1 MAKSHRSRVKFLVLG
16 VLFAGQL
23 QVPAVSSAASDK
35 VPDPQAP
42 GLTLAQRSE
51 ALVDRIR
58 FEQKRL
64 RTLEADFVQYRVSE
78 FLAAP
83 EESRGTFSY
92 SAPDLVRWDYTSPKP
107 VSLVIREDEMVTW
120 YRDLGKAERVKVG
133 RASSQVF
140 RYLNA
145 SGSLDTLMK
154 YFAVTFAFPGSS
166 SPDAGA
172 TGASPAAG
180 ATGAT
185 EATGAVGAAG
195 ATTGAAGDAYRLD
208 LAPRFARI
216 RKRLAAMS
224 LWIDPK
230 VFLPAR
236 VRYVEANGDTTE
248 YRFDHLRLNGEVPP
262 SRFELAIPKEVE
274 IRVVDLD
281 RARNSGH

>member
-1 MAKSHRSRVKFLVLG
+1 MRGICFARRAALLAWMVALG
-16 VLFAGQL
+16 SLLA
-23 QVPAVSSAASDK
+23 PAAARCAEDK

-42 GLTLAQRSE
+42 GLTLAQRSA

-58 FEQKRL
+58 FEQKHL
-64 RTLEADFVQYRVSE
+64 RSLEADFIQYRVSE

-83 EESRGTFSY
+83 EESKGEFAY
-92 SAPDLVRWDYTSPKP
+92 SAPDLVRWDYLAPKP
-107 VSLVIREDEMVTW
+107 VSLVIREDEMLTW
-120 YRDLGKAERVKVG
+120 YKDLGKAEKVKVG

-154 YFAVTFAFPGSS
+154 YFAVTFVFPPAS
-166 SPDAGA
+166 A
-172 TGASPAAG
+172 TAA
-180 ATGAT
+180 
-185 EATGAVGAAG
+185 EP
-195 ATTGAAGDAYRLD
+195 YRLD

-224 LWIDPK
+224 LWIDRK
-230 VFLPAR
+230 LFLPVR

-248 YRFDHLRLNGEVPP
+248 YRFDRLRLNGDIPLA
-262 SRFELAIPKEVE
+262 RFELAIPQEVE

-281 RARNSGH
+281 RGRDAKP

>member
-1 MAKSHRSRVKFLVLG
+1 MRENRFSRRAGLLLPNLALVSLLVTG
-16 VLFAGQL
+16 
-23 QVPAVSSAASDK
+23 AARGAEDK
-35 VPDPQAP
+35 VPDPEAP
-42 GLTLAQRSE
+42 GLTLAARSE
-51 ALVDRIR
+51 ALLDRVR

-64 RTLEADFVQYRVSE
+64 RSLEADFVQFRVSE

-83 EESRGTFSY
+83 EESKGSFAY
-92 SAPDLVRWDYTSPKP
+92 SAPDLVRWDYASPSP
-107 VSLVIREDEMVTW
+107 VSMVIREDEMLTW
-120 YRDLGKAERVKVG
+120 YKDLGKAEKVKVG

-154 YFAVTFAFPGSS
+154 YFAVTFAFPPAAQAGS
-166 SPDAGA
+166 AGA
-172 TGASPAAG
+172 VEP
-180 ATGAT
+180 
-185 EATGAVGAAG
+185 
-195 ATTGAAGDAYRLD
+195 YRLD

-224 LWIDPK
+224 LWIDREL
-230 VFLPAR
+230 FLPVR

-248 YRFDHLRLNGEVPP
+248 YRFDHLRRNGEVPL

-281 RARNSGH
+281 REREAKP

>member
-1 MAKSHRSRVKFLVLG
+1 MTEYRFSRQARLLSWVLALG
-16 VLFAGQL
+16 VG
-23 QVPAVSSAASDK
+23 VAAEAARGAEEK
-35 VPDPQAP
+35 VPDPEVP
-42 GLTLAQRSE
+42 GLTLALRSE

-58 FEQKRL
+58 VEQKRL
-64 RTLEADFVQYRVSE
+64 RTLEAEFVQFRVSA

-83 EESRGTFSY
+83 EESKGNFAY

-107 VSLVIREDEMVTW
+107 VSLVIREDEMLTW
-120 YRDLGKAERVKVG
+120 YRDLGKAEKVKVG

-154 YFAVTFAFPGSS
+154 YFAVTFVFPPATPGGT
-166 SPDAGA
+166 AGA
-172 TGASPAAG
+172 AEP
-180 ATGAT
+180 
-185 EATGAVGAAG
+185 
-195 ATTGAAGDAYRLD
+195 YRLD

-224 LWIDPK
+224 LWIDRK
-230 VFLPAR
+230 LFLPVR

-248 YRFDHLRLNGEVPP
+248 YRFDHLRSNGEIPL

-274 IRVVDLD
+274 IKVVDLD
-281 RARNSGH
+281 RGRDAKP